1 MAATLDRRKSRL
13 IRQYIVD
20 QLESGKLKHGDC
32 LPSETELA
40 RSLGVGRYS
49 VRQALA
55 ELSRSGMVQ
64 RVKKRGTVVTVERP
78 SAQPKRDRSGFG
90 LILPEMRSG
99 IYPSLIKGF
108 GEGAA
113 TAQQELTTCETAG
126 DIYRQGDT
134 ILRLLE
140 KEVSGVAIVPA
151 FDPMPEYQ
159 LLALRSRGVPVV
171 FCHRRTTKLKAP
183 LIGWSFDEVG
193 RLAAATLTELGHRR
207 LAFVDVAPSVA
218 NAGYLSGFMSELQ
231 RRAIPFS
238 DESVFIGSHF
248 LVDAESHHEEEL
260 VARLLNH
267 PQRPTGVFC
276 GDDYVS
282 ERLFLAAMRRG
293 LRVPEDLSIIGFGP
307 TFRDGPMRAG
317 LAAVVVDE
325 VKLGHRAARILSEI
339 GDGRRRQDDEQEIL
353 LPVKVLPGQSL
364 GPAATLETPN

>member
-1 MAATLDRRKSRL
+1 MTATLDRRKSRL
-13 IRQYIVD
+13 IRQYVLD

-32 LPSETELA
+32 LPSEMELA
-40 RSLGVGRYS
+40 RALGVGRYS
-49 VRQALA
+49 VRQALS
-55 ELSRSGMVQ
+55 ELSQAGMVQ
-64 RVKKRGTVVTVERP
+64 RVKKKGTVVTVERP
-78 SAQPKRDRSGFG
+78 SKQFRENRSGFG
-90 LILPEMRSG
+90 LILPEIRSG

-113 TAQQELTTCETAG
+113 TVQQELMTCETAG

-140 KEVSGVAIVPA
+140 KEVAGVAIVPA

-159 LLALRSRGVPVV
+159 LQALRSHGVPVV
-171 FCHRRTTKLKAP
+171 FCHRRTTNLKAP
-183 LIGWSFDEVG
+183 LIGWSFEEVG
-193 RLAAATLTELGHRR
+193 RLAAASLAELGHRR
-207 LAFVDVAPSVA
+207 LAFIDVAPTVA
-218 NAGYLSGFMSELQ
+218 NEGYLSGFRSELQ

-238 DESVFIGSHF
+238 DESVFIGSHL
-248 LVDAESHHEEEL
+248 LVDAEAHHAEEL

-307 TFRDGPMRAG
+307 TFRDGPVRAG

-325 VKLGHRAARILSEI
+325 VRLGHRAARILSEI
-339 GDGRRRQDDEQEIL
+339 EEGRRPPDDEQEIL
-353 LPVKVLPGQSL
+353 LPARVLRGQSL
-364 GPAATLETPN
+364 GPAAAENPK